1 MKLILSILTFSVF
14 FQMSLFA
21 QGTLTIDGKKVFSN
35 NDVVFHQLDDHTW
48 VGSGNKMW
56 HESLYLVEGKDKA
69 LLIDVGTDIKDLDK
83 IVASITN
90 KPLMV
95 VATHVHPDHTGPS
108 INCFSEVYINPKDSA
123 SVPRMM
129 KDYKGSV
136 KYLKDREIIQLGD
149 RQIEVVYTPGHT
161 PGSTTFIDKAAGYGF
176 CGDSFGTGLLLLSVD
191 FSTFI
196 ATCEKITSIMES
208 YKLKYLYPGHFNEN
222 NMETLSKIDD
232 MCKVSKDV
240 LSGKIKGTVN
250 TESQFGLK
258 LKVSGKG
265 YDINY
270 NESAVK

>member
-1 MKLILSILTFSVF
+1 MKQILNVLTFSIL
-14 FQMSLFA
+14 FQVTLSA
-21 QGTLTIDGKKVFSN
+21 QGPLLINGKEVFSN

-83 IVASITN
+83 IVASITS
-90 KPLMV
+90 KPVMV
-95 VATHVHPDHTGPS
+95 VATHVHPDHTGAS
-108 INCFSEVYINPKDSA
+108 INYFSEVYINPADTVL
-123 SVPRMM
+123 VPMFM
-129 KDYKGSV
+129 KNYKGTV
-136 KYLKDREIIQLGD
+136 KFLKDGEILDLGERKIQ
-149 RQIEVVYTPGHT
+149 VVYTPGHT

-176 CGDSFGTGLLLLSVD
+176 SGDSFGTGLLLLSVD

-196 ATCEKITSIMES
+196 ATCEKITSMMES
-208 YKLKYLYPGHFNEN
+208 CNLKYLYPGHFNDN
-222 NMETLSKIDD
+222 NMETLPKIKD
-232 MCKVSKDV
+232 MCALSKDV
-240 LSGKIKGTVN
+240 LSGKVKGTVN
-250 TESQFGLK
+250 TESKFGLK

>member
-1 MKLILSILTFSVF
+1 MKQILNVLAFSIL
-14 FQMSLFA
+14 FQITLSA
-21 QGTLTIDGKKVFSN
+21 QGPAIINGKEVFSN

-83 IVASITN
+83 IAASLTS

-95 VATHVHPDHTGPS
+95 VATHVHPDHTGAS
-108 INCFSEVYINPKDSA
+108 INYFSEVYMNPADTVL
-123 SVPRMM
+123 VPMFM
-129 KDYKGSV
+129 NNYKGNI
-136 KYLKDREIIQLGD
+136 KYLKDREIIDLGD

-161 PGSTTFIDKAAGYGF
+161 PGSTTFIDKAAGYGYS
-176 CGDSFGTGLLLLSVD
+176 GDSFGTGLLLLSLD

-196 ATCEKITSIMES
+196 TTCEKIISMMES
-208 YKLKYLYPGHFNEN
+208 YNLKYLYPGHFNDN
-222 NMETLSKIDD
+222 NMETLSKIKD
-232 MCKVSKDV
+232 MCELSKDV
-240 LSGKIKGTVN
+240 LSDKIKGTEN
-250 TESQFGLK
+250 TESKFGLK